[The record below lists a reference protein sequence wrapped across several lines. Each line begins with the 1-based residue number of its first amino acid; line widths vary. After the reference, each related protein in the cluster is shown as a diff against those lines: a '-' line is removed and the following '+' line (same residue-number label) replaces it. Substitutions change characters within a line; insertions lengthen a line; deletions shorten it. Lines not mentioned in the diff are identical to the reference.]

1 MTAPILRPYQAEVIE
16 RIGAAIAGGCR
27 RLLVVAPTGAG
38 KTVIAAAI
46 TSTAVE
52 DGRRVLFLAHRRELI
67 TQASAKLYAAGVDH
81 GILLPGFP
89 PRLGEPVQVGSV
101 WTVHGRAVRTST
113 IELPAADLIIVDE
126 AHHSPAPTY
135 RSLLDSYPK
144 AAVIG
149 TRTAYSGTMTIA
161 YGESRSRGV
170 LNVWKIGHTVKRFRP
185 FE

>member
-16 RIGAAIAGGCR
+16 RIDAAIAGGCR

-81 GILLPGFP
+81 GIFLPGFP

-170 LNVWKIGHTVKRFRP
+170 LNVWKIGHTV
-185 FE
+185 